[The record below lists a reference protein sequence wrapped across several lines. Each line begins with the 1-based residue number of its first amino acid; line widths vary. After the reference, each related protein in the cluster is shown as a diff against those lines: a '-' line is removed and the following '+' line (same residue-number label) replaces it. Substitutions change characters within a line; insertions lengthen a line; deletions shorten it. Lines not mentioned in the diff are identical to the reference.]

1 VRDFQAGDYYQTL
14 ALFAGDRHV
23 LIGQVAL
30 LLRCSLAE
38 AESILETLRS
48 EGLVRLL
55 TVPEANLQGITHGYC
70 LRLV

>member
-1 VRDFQAGDYYQTL
+1 MRSFQAGDYYQ
-14 ALFAGDRHV
+14 ALSLFTGGRHV

-38 AESILETLRS
+38 AESLLETLRS

-55 TVPEANLQGITHGYC
+55 TVPEARLQGITHGYC
-70 LRLV
+70 LLV